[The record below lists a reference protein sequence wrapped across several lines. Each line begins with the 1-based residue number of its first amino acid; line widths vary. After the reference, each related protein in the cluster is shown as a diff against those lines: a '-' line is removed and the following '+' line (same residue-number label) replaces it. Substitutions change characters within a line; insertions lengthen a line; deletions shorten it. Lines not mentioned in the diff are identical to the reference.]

1 MLYLFIALIAS
12 IIGALSG
19 LGGGVIIKP
28 ILDAIGHYDI
38 TTINLLSSFTVL
50 SMAVAS
56 TMRHY
61 QAKTVFDQSMTPLLV
76 IGSIIGAM
84 LGDSLFTKA
93 IEYASYPQQVKQLQN
108 VLLLA
113 LLAIVL
119 LYINYFNKKYQF
131 HIKNRAFILLIG
143 LSLGFISTLLGIGGG
158 PINIMALTLFF
169 ALPAKDASINSLI
182 LILFSQA
189 SKIFNVFLNHD
200 LLSYDLSMLLY
211 MIPGGIIGGL
221 LGSKLHHR
229 LSSRTVKIAFNLVL
243 FFTML
248 TTLYNIYLS

>member
-50 SMAVAS
+50 SMAIAS

-61 QAKTVFDQSMTPLLV
+61 QAKTIFDQSMTPLLV

-93 IEYASYPQQVKQLQN
+93 IEYANSPHQVKQLQN
-108 VLLLA
+108 ILLLA
-113 LLAIVL
+113 LLVIVL

-131 HIKNRAFILLIG
+131 HIKNRAFMLLIG

-158 PINIMALTLFF
+158 PINIRALT
-169 ALPAKDASINSLI
+169 
-182 LILFSQA
+182 
-189 SKIFNVFLNHD
+189 
-200 LLSYDLSMLLY
+200 
-211 MIPGGIIGGL
+211 
-221 LGSKLHHR
+221 
-229 LSSRTVKIAFNLVL
+229 
-243 FFTML
+243 
-248 TTLYNIYLS
+248 